1 MTEEPIRPKM
11 PVRIETKRLIIRP
24 PMPGDGVEMNEA
36 IRETYESLK
45 LWIPWADHIPEVDET
60 EINRVRAYANY
71 LEGTDFNVQA
81 YLKQTGEFA
90 VGSGLHRGDRKVP
103 SHEIGYWCTQ
113 RFQGQGYVAE
123 TVRALTRIGFERM
136 KANRIEI
143 RCDLRNDA
151 SRKVAERC
159 GFVKEAEMRNDSLG
173 TDGTLRTSLVYA
185 LIPETYSTLIQRLP
199 ELYEISY

>member
-1 MTEEPIRPKM
+1 MTEEPVRPKM
-11 PVRIETKRLIIRP
+11 PLRIETKRLIIRP
-24 PMPGDGVEMNEA
+24 PMPGDGVEMNSA
-36 IRETYESLK
+36 IRETYEGLK
-45 LWIPWADHIPEVDET
+45 LWMPWADHIPEADET

-71 LEGTDFNVQA
+71 LEGVDFNVQA
-81 YLKQTGEFA
+81 YLKETGEFA

-103 SHEIGYWCTQ
+103 SHEIGYWCRK
-113 RFQGQGYVAE
+113 RFQGQGYVSE
-123 TVRALTRIGFERM
+123 TVRALTRVGFEHM

-159 GFVKEAEMRNDSLG
+159 GFIKEAEMRNDTLG
-173 TDGTLRTSLVYA
+173 TDGSLRTSLIFA
-185 LIPETYSTLIQRLP
+185 MIPEQFTSLIQEKP